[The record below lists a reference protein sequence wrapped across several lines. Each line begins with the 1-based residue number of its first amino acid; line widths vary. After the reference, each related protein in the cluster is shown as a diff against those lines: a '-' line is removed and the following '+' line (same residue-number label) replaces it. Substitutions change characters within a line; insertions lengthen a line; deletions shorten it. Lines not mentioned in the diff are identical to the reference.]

1 MNIIIV
7 GGGKVG
13 NSLAEI
19 LCAEHN
25 VTVIDVNETRIQ
37 TIINGFD
44 VKGIIGNCLQT
55 AVLEE
60 ADVDKCKVFIALTG
74 SDEVNILS
82 CLIAKKM
89 KKRITVTWQNISN
102 TIIFR
107 LSRVRSFLFLISYI
121 RGITSKERIT

>member
-60 ADVDKCKVFIALTG
+60 ADVDKCKVFIALTD

-89 KKRITVTWQNISN
+89 NARHCIA
-102 TIIFR
+102 
-107 LSRVRSFLFLISYI
+107 RVRNPEFDKQSKRSTTATGVFKK
-121 RGITSKERIT
+121 TSSAVSILER